1 MNVVTN
7 GNLCR
12 WFLGNLWTYST
23 NFLKQH
29 NQICVADDYKRCCI
43 SGWQSLYNERNNNMN
58 FFSLGTT
65 IESYNDIQEYLCEIF
80 FFCYQIIHF
89 FFFAFRMWYQPQ
101 RLLSQIN
108 YGEAQSRIQNPVKDL
123 KRSFWRK

>member
-1 MNVVTN
+1 
-7 GNLCR
+7 
-12 WFLGNLWTYST
+12 
-23 NFLKQH
+23 
-29 NQICVADDYKRCCI
+29 
-43 SGWQSLYNERNNNMN
+43 MN

-65 IESYNDIQEYLCEIF
+65 IESCNDIQEYLCEIF
-80 FFCYQIIHF
+80 FFLLSNNSL

-123 KRSFWRK
+123 KRSF